1 VRRLELFL
9 IVSFLLVALAFVH
22 KGSIPAAS
30 AFPEVYQGDLILTG
44 NNVTTIEGRFDING
58 SIIVED
64 NATLVLRNA
73 LLNFTQ
79 AVDFQFELRL
89 QNPSNGNPHLH
100 VENTTMVGNNY
111 YLESDLYGNSSASVN
126 MLSAPM
132 LYLYGRGSSVM
143 MISNSSILDVGGMG
157 PSFASLSNCSVHY
170 AEVRENSTFDMSKCT
185 IQILQAYS
193 TNNVSVTDSSIE
205 DYVALV
211 VDHGNCSTDGLITG
225 LVAAWDFQQNCS
237 ILIGPGGWVTNLTL
251 TNTQVNG
258 WSFEIYG
265 ASNATISNSDLKSVY
280 MGGSSELLSANST
293 IQSHSIR
300 DQAEVFVSWYLDVH
314 VVDSIGQ
321 DVPSANVTA
330 KSSNMASVGSKL
342 TDANGWASLTLMEK
356 MMNASGEYPV
366 GNYTVEAVYETYASN
381 ATINMTGSK
390 MITLELSDFTIP
402 EFSSF
407 LLVPL
412 FMSTALLAAIAY
424 RKKREKLN

>member
-1 VRRLELFL
+1 
-9 IVSFLLVALAFVH
+9 
-22 KGSIPAAS
+22 
-30 AFPEVYQGDLILTG
+30 
-44 NNVTTIEGRFDING
+44 
-58 SIIVED
+58 
-64 NATLVLRNA
+64 
-73 LLNFTQ
+73 
-79 AVDFQFELRL
+79 
-89 QNPSNGNPHLH
+89 
-100 VENTTMVGNNY
+100 
-111 YLESDLYGNSSASVN
+111 

-300 DQAEVFVSWYLDVH
+300 DQVS
-314 VVDSIGQ
+314 
-321 DVPSANVTA
+321 
-330 KSSNMASVGSKL
+330 
-342 TDANGWASLTLMEK
+342 
-356 MMNASGEYPV
+356 
-366 GNYTVEAVYETYASN
+366 
-381 ATINMTGSK
+381 
-390 MITLELSDFTIP
+390 
-402 EFSSF
+402 
-407 LLVPL
+407 
-412 FMSTALLAAIAY
+412 
-424 RKKREKLN
+424 